1 MPANSRRYRLNFY
14 KDPMKKQTI
23 QEYSLSKGFHPQFL
37 QRWLNWKPNDGAALL
52 DIALSLKAGEN
63 HLRDLMDW
71 LEEIAL
77 RDSVDIC
84 EILTNKAIN
93 EIRTDPRL
101 GRADR
106 LKRIKDQVRRMRFPR
121 LSQIED
127 SIQLKIREL
136 KLQPSVRL
144 SVPAGLEGGDLQI
157 EFTAGS
163 PAELKSILAKLSAAA
178 ESASLAEIYILLKGD
193 AVAEPR
199 AATGSL

>member
-1 MPANSRRYRLNFY
+1 MTAE
-14 KDPMKKQTI
+14 TI
-23 QEYSLSKGFHPQFL
+23 QEYALSKGFHPKFL
-37 QRWLNWKPNDGAALL
+37 QRWLNWNPKDGAALL

-77 RDSVDIC
+77 RDGVVIR
-84 EILTNKAIN
+84 EILANKAIS

-127 SIQLKIREL
+127 ALRSKIRQLKL
-136 KLQPSVRL
+136 PPSVTL
-144 SVPAGLEGGDLQI
+144 SVPLGLEGGDLQI
-157 EFTAGS
+157 EFTAGN
-163 PAELKSILAKLSAAA
+163 PAEFKSVLMRLA
-178 ESASLAEIYILLKGD
+178 
-193 AVAEPR
+193 AVAESDTLAELYLLLNGTATAEGR
-199 AATGSL
+199 AASKSL

>member
-1 MPANSRRYRLNFY
+1 MTE
-14 KDPMKKQTI
+14 QTI
-23 QEYSLSKGFHPQFL
+23 QEYARSKGFHPQIQ
-37 QRWLNWKPNDGAALL
+37 QRWLNWNPQDGAALF

-77 RDSVDIC
+77 RDGVVIR
-84 EILTNKAIN
+84 ELLEGKAIS

-127 SIQLKIREL
+127 SIQSKIREL
-136 KLQPSVRL
+136 KLQPSVRV
-144 SVPAGLEGGDLQI
+144 SVPAGLEGGDLLI

-163 PAELKSILAKLSAAA
+163 PAELKGILAKLNAAA
-178 ESASLAEIYILLKGD
+178 ESESLAEIYVLLKGGANAETQA
-193 AVAEPR
+193 AVR
-199 AATGSL
+199 

>member
-1 MPANSRRYRLNFY
+1 MTEH
-14 KDPMKKQTI
+14 TI
-23 QEYSLSKGFHPQFL
+23 QEYAQTKGFHPQVL
-37 QRWLNWKPNDGAALL
+37 QRWLNWNPHDGAALL

-77 RDSVDIC
+77 RDGVVIC
-84 EILTNKAIN
+84 EILANKAIS

-127 SIQLKIREL
+127 SIRSK
-136 KLQPSVRL
+136 SVLLRL
-144 SVPAGLEGGDLQI
+144 A
-157 EFTAGS
+157 
-163 PAELKSILAKLSAAA
+163 
-178 ESASLAEIYILLKGD
+178 
-193 AVAEPR
+193 AVAESDTLAELYLLLNGTATAEGR
-199 AATGSL
+199 AASKSL